1 MPKHLRRDLENLKK
15 EMLYMGSMV
24 EGAINKAINSLVAR
38 NTEWAEDV
46 MKGDDEID
54 AKENEI
60 QEECLK
66 VLALHQPVAEDLRF
80 IITVMKVN
88 NDLERMG
95 DLAVNIAERGVYL
108 STQPPIRAPLNF
120 SKMMERV
127 QAMVHESLNALVNSD
142 TALARKVWREDDA
155 VDEMN
160 KEMYVA
166 LQDLMREDPDT
177 IQRAIHTLS
186 ASRHLER
193 IADLATNIAEDII
206 FMAEGEIV
214 RHRLEDYL
222 KQENQA

>member
-1 MPKHLRRDLENLKK
+1 MPKHLGRDLENLKK

-24 EGAINKAINSLVAR
+24 EGAINKAINSLVKR
-38 NTEWAEDV
+38 NTGWAEEV
-46 MKGDDEID
+46 MRGDDEID

-127 QAMVHESLNALVNSD
+127 QSMVHESLNALVNSD

-177 IQRAIHTLS
+177 IPRAIHTLS